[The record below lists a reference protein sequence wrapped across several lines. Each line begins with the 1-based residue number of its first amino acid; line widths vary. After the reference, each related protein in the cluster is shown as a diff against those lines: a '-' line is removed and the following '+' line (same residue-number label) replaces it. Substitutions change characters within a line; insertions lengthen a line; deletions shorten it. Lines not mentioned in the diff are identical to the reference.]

1 LGGTLYFAPPTREP
15 YTSKLTHSGRN
26 FSNFQKGSS
35 TLIVHQEYLPEITVL
50 YHLVSGLTYFLE
62 LVDLANVFILKFI
75 RSDTL
80 DAKDSHPPQ
89 REILRPEK
97 LPLQKK

>member
-1 LGGTLYFAPPTREP
+1 M
-15 YTSKLTHSGRN
+15 
-26 FSNFQKGSS
+26 
-35 TLIVHQEYLPEITVL
+35 IVRREYLPEITAL
-50 YHLVSGLTYFLE
+50 YHLASGLTYFLE

-80 DAKDSHPPQ
+80 DAKDSHPRQ

-97 LPLQKK
+97 PPLQKK